1 MNKYLSYGG
10 GVNSTAMMILL
21 NEKKIEFESVFV
33 DHGADYP
40 ETYKY
45 VDLLKEKGFP
55 ITIIKSGDYNK
66 RIKGLDLT
74 EYCKKYRIMPS
85 RQMRW
90 CTSEFKIIPMYA
102 YFERPCSVL
111 IGFHADE
118 YKRAKP
124 SQDPDITNEFPLID
138 YDINQQGCVEIIK
151 KANLPVPMKSGCF
164 YCPYQRVGQFRQ
176 LRDQRPELYCIAK
189 SIEDDFNERRQDQGK
204 KEFYLK
210 GDMPLDKLVKE
221 NQKEIFDEFRKPCQ
235 CGQ

>member
-1 MNKYLSYGG
+1 
-10 GVNSTAMMILL
+10 
-21 NEKKIEFESVFV
+21 
-33 DHGADYP
+33 
-40 ETYKY
+40 
-45 VDLLKEKGFP
+45 
-55 ITIIKSGDYNK
+55 
-66 RIKGLDLT
+66 
-74 EYCKKYRIMPS
+74 
-85 RQMRW
+85 
-90 CTSEFKIIPMYA
+90 
-102 YFERPCSVL
+102 
-111 IGFHADE
+111 
-118 YKRAKP
+118 
-124 SQDPDITNEFPLID
+124 LID